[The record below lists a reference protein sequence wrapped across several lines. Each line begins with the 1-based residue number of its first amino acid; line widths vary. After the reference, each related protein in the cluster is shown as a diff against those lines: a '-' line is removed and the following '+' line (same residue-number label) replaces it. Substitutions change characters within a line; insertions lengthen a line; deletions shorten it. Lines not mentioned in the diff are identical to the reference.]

1 MGFDLRRNSE
11 ILSEKDR
18 KLLEDICIKNNVS
31 LLEMENLLRVEKEYQ
46 LKERR
51 FGIYDKLKQ
60 ILEVNIK

>member
-1 MGFDLRRNSE
+1 MGFDLKRKSE
-11 ILSEKDR
+11 VLSDKDL
-18 KLLEDICIKNNVS
+18 KLLLDICLKNNVS
-31 LLEMENLLRVEKEYQ
+31 LLEMESLLRVEKEYQ

>member
-31 LLEMENLLRVEKEYQ
+31 LEEVESLLKIEKEYQ

-51 FGIYDKLKQ
+51 FGIYEKLKQ
-60 ILEVNIK
+60 ILEVNNK

>member
-11 ILSEKDR
+11 ILLEKDR
-18 KLLEDICIKNNVS
+18 KLLEGICIKNNVS
-31 LLEMENLLRVEKEYQ
+31 LLEIESLLRVEKEYQ

>member
-1 MGFDLRRNSE
+1 MGFDLRRNSQV
-11 ILSEKDR
+11 LSEKDL
-18 KLLEDICIKNNVS
+18 KLLLDICLKNNVS
-31 LLEMENLLRVEKEYQ
+31 LLEMESLLRVEKEYQ